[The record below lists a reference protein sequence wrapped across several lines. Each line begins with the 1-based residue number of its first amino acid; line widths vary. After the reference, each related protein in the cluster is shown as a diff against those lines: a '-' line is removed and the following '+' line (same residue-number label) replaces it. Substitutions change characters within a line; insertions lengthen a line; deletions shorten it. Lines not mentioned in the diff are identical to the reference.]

1 MYELL
6 VVGIA
11 IGFAFGLIIA
21 ARYIRRI
28 ARGDPTVWE
37 REVSKF
43 RKHDELNP
51 PNPGMIVFTG
61 SSSIRYW
68 KTLKEDLAP
77 LPVLNRGFGGSR
89 IPDVIHYAQEFVISY
104 QPKGVVFYAGE
115 NDITGL
121 ILSRKHTAEE
131 VRDNFRTFC
140 ELIQREYPS
149 IPIFFI
155 SVKPPK
161 RRKKFWAIMKEAN
174 QLIKSYCDTS
184 ESLHYIDIVTPML
197 NSEGQVNPAL
207 FRWDG
212 IHMNDE
218 GYRIWTSV
226 IKPILIAIYE

>member
-1 MYELL
+1 MFELL

-11 IGFAFGLIIA
+11 FGFLFGLIIA

-28 ARGDPTVWE
+28 ASGDPTVWE

-43 RKHDELNP
+43 RKQDKLDP
-51 PNPGMIVFTG
+51 PNHDMIVFTG

-68 KTLKEDLAP
+68 KTLNEDLAP

-121 ILSRKHTAEE
+121 ILSRKHSAEE

-140 ELIQREYPS
+140 EFVHAEYPS

-155 SVKPPK
+155 SIKPPK
-161 RRKKFWAIMKEAN
+161 RRRKFWTIMKEAN

-184 ESLHYIDIVTPML
+184 ETLHYIDIVASML
-197 NSEGQVNPAL
+197 NSDGQVNPNL

-212 IHMNDE
+212 IHMNGE
-218 GYRIWTSV
+218 GYCIWTSV
-226 IKPILIAIYE
+226 IKPILIETYR